1 MRLRKALLCAMIVVV
16 LASATTLALGARR
29 ISAEQSAY
37 TAPSAGRCTPS
48 TLNVSAV
55 LPGTSL
61 AVSPL
66 PDSYS
71 ASPATQISLLGEPA
85 SALSAIHVSGSETH
99 SHAGHLAAYS
109 QGDGASFVLDK

>member
-1 MRLRKALLCAMIVVV
+1 MRLRKAILCGMVVVV
-16 LASATTLALGARR
+16 LASATTLALAARR

-48 TLNVSAV
+48 ALNVSAV

-71 ASPATQISLLGEPA
+71 SSPATQISLLGVPTAE
-85 SALSAIHVSGSETH
+85 LSAIHVSGSSTGA
-99 SHAGHLAAYS
+99 HAGE
-109 QGDGASFVLDK
+109 DE